1 MTEIRTAFE
10 YKSFLDELE
19 GLYASD
25 NFISNFLFAF
35 NNINVG
41 CNCKKKSRIRAAE
54 MRKAE
59 SVQNL
64 SEDFKNIATSKFE
77 EPINFDHYDQIIL
90 TITNE

>member
-1 MTEIRTAFE
+1 MTEVRTAFE
-10 YKSFLDELE
+10 YKSFLDQLE

-35 NNINVG
+35 NNINAG
-41 CNCKKKSRIRAAE
+41 CSCKKKSRIRAAE

-59 SVQNL
+59 SIQNL
-64 SEDFKNIATSKFE
+64 SEEFKNIAISKFE
-77 EPINFDHYDQIIL
+77 KPINFYHDDQIIL

>member
-1 MTEIRTAFE
+1 
-10 YKSFLDELE
+10 
-19 GLYASD
+19 
-25 NFISNFLFAF
+25 
-35 NNINVG
+35 
-41 CNCKKKSRIRAAE
+41 

-77 EPINFDHYDQIIL
+77 EPINFYHDDQIIL